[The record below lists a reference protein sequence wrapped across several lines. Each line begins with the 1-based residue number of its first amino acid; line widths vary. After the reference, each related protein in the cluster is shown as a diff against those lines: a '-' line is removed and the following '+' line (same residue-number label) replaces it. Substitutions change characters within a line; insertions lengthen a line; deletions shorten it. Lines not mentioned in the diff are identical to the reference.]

1 MTSSDLDEKCV
12 LVTLAH
18 QNQTIKSVYPAFR
31 ILGFFENMDDAVAFA
46 KKNQAQ
52 LKEFSVFIYLLSQP
66 FPICVS
72 GKNQSDPEYI
82 KLKVDSILEA
92 HKKKIDSC
100 KQQFIDDVSKKQ
112 IGPVFQSDYVKRLK
126 YKHENKTEIESAK
139 KIITEE
145 FRALPDCPM
154 LQDKQ
159 INRPGKPFAGISVI
173 ADRDSSSPANE
184 VRVGFYRTPL
194 VIVWKDFANEK
205 DAEDFGKNPAHT
217 ELAKYP
223 YYCVS
228 WKSDLCH
235 DWLFPDD
242 IDLEALKE
250 IYRNSKLNEYMDFRK
265 KEKRDIK
272 EYEEFCKQNQ
282 VQALEN
288 VIGDDVRG
296 LPEAKQT
303 TNPASGQNQEEK
315 EKKRTVNITATVNQ
329 DGLQQV
335 TEIKDTGI
343 KEKEKEKKPTSEK

>member
-1 MTSSDLDEKCV
+1 MGDEKCV

-18 QNQTIKSVYPAFR
+18 QNQTIKSVFPAFR
-31 ILGFFENMDDAVAFA
+31 ILGFFEDMDEAVSFA
-46 KKNQAQ
+46 KKHNEQ

-72 GKNQSDPEYI
+72 VKNQSDPEYI
-82 KLKVDSILEA
+82 KLKVDSIIEA

-126 YKHENKTEIESAK
+126 YKHENKGELESTK
-139 KIITEE
+139 KILTEQ
-145 FRALPDCPM
+145 FRTLPDCPM
-154 LQDKQ
+154 LQEKK

-173 ADRDSSSPANE
+173 SERDAASQGNE
-184 VRVGFYRTPL
+184 VRVGFYRTPV
-194 VIVWKDFANEK
+194 VIVWKDFATEK

-217 ELAKYP
+217 EVAKYP

-250 IYRNSKLNEYMDFRK
+250 IYRNSKLNEYMDYRK
-265 KEKRDIK
+265 KEKLDIK
-272 EYEEFCKQNQ
+272 AYEEFCKQNQ
-282 VQALEN
+282 VKALEN
-288 VIGDDVRG
+288 VIGDDPEDVKRAG
-296 LPEAKQT
+296 EAKST
-303 TNPASGQNQEEK
+303 VEDEK
-315 EKKRTVNITATVNQ
+315 EKKRTVNIAAIVDK
-329 DGLQQV
+329 DGLQQLKNV
-335 TEIKDTGI
+335 TDSAVVQ
-343 KEKEKEKKPTSEK
+343 EKSTNPSEREKQTKN